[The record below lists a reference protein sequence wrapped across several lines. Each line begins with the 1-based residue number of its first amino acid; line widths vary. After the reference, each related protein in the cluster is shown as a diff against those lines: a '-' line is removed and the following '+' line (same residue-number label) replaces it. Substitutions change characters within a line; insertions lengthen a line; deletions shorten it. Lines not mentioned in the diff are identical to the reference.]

1 MKNIEVLPE
10 LYKRDSNG
18 KIRTWQIQVG
28 YSNDNHAGTR
38 TVSGL
43 KDGKSVTSEWNLSE
57 AKNVGKVNSTNSYTQ
72 AQAEAQATWDKR
84 VEKEYFTDISKID
97 SYDQFDPML
106 ARDYT
111 KTKISEITS
120 DEPVYSQP
128 KLDGIRCIANTNG
141 LFTRSGKPITSC
153 PHIWEAMK
161 PIVEEYP
168 HITFDGELYNHELK
182 EDFNTIVSLVRKT
195 KLTEEAF
202 IESERLVQYHIY
214 DLYNDHERDMSFCLR
229 TAFLLSAIESNNQ
242 YLKIVPTVQCN
253 NKDQLDEEY
262 SSYMTDGFEGQM
274 VRYDLKYENKR
285 SKSLL
290 KRKEFI
296 TEEFKV
302 LSVVEGMGNW
312 TGYVKRF
319 RIEMPDGTEVGAG
332 VRGTQAQL
340 KELFESGETPDW
352 ATLRYFGLTPDGV
365 PRFPVVIDYGKGER
379 TD

>member
-57 AKNVGKVNSTNSYTQ
+57 AKNVGKVNGTNSYTQ
-72 AQAEAQATWDKR
+72 AQAEAQAIWDKR

-141 LFTRSGKPITSC
+141 LFT
-153 PHIWEAMK
+153 
-161 PIVEEYP
+161 
-168 HITFDGELYNHELK
+168 
-182 EDFNTIVSLVRKT
+182 
-195 KLTEEAF
+195 
-202 IESERLVQYHIY
+202 
-214 DLYNDHERDMSFCLR
+214 
-229 TAFLLSAIESNNQ
+229 
-242 YLKIVPTVQCN
+242 
-253 NKDQLDEEY
+253 
-262 SSYMTDGFEGQM
+262 
-274 VRYDLKYENKR
+274 
-285 SKSLL
+285 
-290 KRKEFI
+290 
-296 TEEFKV
+296 
-302 LSVVEGMGNW
+302 
-312 TGYVKRF
+312 
-319 RIEMPDGTEVGAG
+319 
-332 VRGTQAQL
+332 
-340 KELFESGETPDW
+340 
-352 ATLRYFGLTPDGV
+352 
-365 PRFPVVIDYGKGER
+365 
-379 TD
+379 